1 MEYPPMRKLGLM
13 SAAVAMTLALASCGY
28 SRGDRAL
35 SGGALGAAGG
45 AGIAAITDGDPLTGA
60 VIGGLGGAAIGALTS
75 PRDVN
80 LGRPAWRDRG
90 PGYGCRHHRH

>member
-1 MEYPPMRKLGLM
+1 MKKIGLM
-13 SAAVAMTLALASCGY
+13 SAAVAMTLALAGCGY
-28 SRGDRAL
+28 SQGDRAL

-60 VIGGLGGAAIGALTS
+60 LLGGLGGAAIGALTS

-80 LGRPAWRDRG
+80 LGRPAWRDDG
-90 PGYGCRHHRH
+90 PPPGYYCRHHCY

>member
-1 MEYPPMRKLGLM
+1 MKKLGLM
-13 SAAVAMTLALASCGY
+13 SAAFAMALTLASCGY

-60 VIGGLGGAAIGALTS
+60 VLGGLGGAAIGALTS
-75 PRDVN
+75 PSDVN
-80 LGRPAWRDRG
+80 LGRPAWRGGRG
-90 PGYGCRHHRH
+90 RGGGYGCRHHCY

>member
-1 MEYPPMRKLGLM
+1 MRKLGLTT
-13 SAAVAMTLALASCGY
+13 AAFAMALTLASCGY

-60 VIGGLGGAAIGALTS
+60 VLGGLGGAAIGALTS
-75 PRDVN
+75 PSDVN
-80 LGRPAWRDRG
+80 LGRPAWRRG
-90 PGYGCRHHRH
+90 DPYYYGPPGRRRGWR